1 MREWGR
7 GAQEL
12 SARAE
17 LGSENLP
24 KKWVRGMVSDNVIRL
39 FVSVEWHLLKL
50 GFYPQEDRL
59 GDRGPI
65 PPNDYISKEWVG
77 L

>member
-1 MREWGR
+1 MLK
-7 GAQEL
+7 QL
-12 SARAE
+12 

-50 GFYPQEDRL
+50 GFH
-59 GDRGPI
+59 
-65 PPNDYISKEWVG
+65 PPSLKRIDWETEALSFLMIDYISKEWVS